1 MVAFT
6 KVALALFASAEVCTA
21 FTAKSTTIRSITST
35 AINMSAQDGF
45 PFNPAVSKEWSTP
58 IKEGGTVPSVTFKTR
73 VRIESDDEN
82 PFDWKDV
89 TSEDYFKGK
98 RVVLFGLPGAFTP
111 LCSSQMVPGYDAARA
126 EMVKDLGID
135 EVYCL
140 SVNDAFVMRQWGLNQ
155 GYVYITRE
163 LKCTVL
169 YCRTPFFA
177 VRSSRPTIIPKQN

>member
-6 KVALALFASAEVCTA
+6 KVALAFLASAEVCTA
-21 FTAKSTTIRSITST
+21 FTAKSTTVRSIATST

-155 GYVYITRE
+155 GYVHNT
-163 LKCTVL
+163 
-169 YCRTPFFA
+169 
-177 VRSSRPTIIPKQN
+177 